1 MYSELQLYAGFLNVD
16 IKEETREIIFN
27 TDNTFVKDHIRK
39 NYYTKCK
46 RSKRIQFKIDIVLV
60 TLNVIM
66 KQRFY

>member
-39 NYYTKCK
+39 KLLYKMQKEVKEYSLKL
-46 RSKRIQFKIDIVLV
+46 I
-60 TLNVIM
+60 
-66 KQRFY
+66 